1 MLICSERF
9 DMKHIIVLGDGTQ
22 ITADLNGNNYLP
34 DSSVDDELLEDVN
47 LIGMTIDGVI
57 QTDMTCCNHWTDDDG
72 EHIIFRQ
79 YSPDEVARQELE
91 AKIEYIAMMGDI
103 DL

>member
-1 MLICSERF
+1 
-9 DMKHIIVLGDGTQ
+9 MKHIIILADGAE

-34 DSSVDDELLEDVN
+34 DSPVDDMLLDDAN
-47 LIGMTIDGVI
+47 LIGMTIDGKE
-57 QTDMTCCNHWTDDDG
+57 QESMTCCNHWTDAYG
-72 EHIIFRQ
+72 EHIVFRQ
-79 YSPDEVARQELE
+79 YSPSELEKQQLE